1 MERVVAIILIIFL
14 SSCQKDEYFGPV
26 YPSNSDEVSI
36 TPGSLVY
43 IGCEGNFQ
51 FNNASLSVFNLED
64 ETIQNDIY
72 KRTNNKKLGDVLQS
86 IIHHGDSLF
95 LVINNSGLIRI
106 LNDSTFE
113 ELAII
118 EGFTSP
124 RHMLMLNDKKALVSD
139 FGGGALSVVDLISNS
154 VINQI
159 QAPEWTE
166 RMVLI
171 DDVIYISN
179 MTDSSILIIDAL
191 SFEQIDEI
199 QLSIEPSYLFSLDH
213 KLMIVGNAKKGAK
226 LITFVKSG
234 PLETLA
240 EFHNRI
246 SGSTLYDSVVYFLF
260 NNTVKMINLQ
270 SQNEDEFNYMAQTPY
285 SLYVDESGIYIS
297 DVIDYLSM
305 GKVLRYDASF
315 QLIQEI
321 ETGLIPQ
328 VILR

>member
-1 MERVVAIILIIFL
+1 VERVVAIILIICL
-14 SSCQKDEYFGPV
+14 NSCQKDEYFGPV

-36 TPGSLVY
+36 TPGNLIY

-72 KRTNNKKLGDVLQS
+72 KRTNNKQLGDVLQS

-118 EGFTSP
+118 EGFNSP

-139 FGGGALSVVDLISNS
+139 FGGGALSVVDLVSNS
-154 VINQI
+154 ITNQI

-171 DDVIYISN
+171 DDMIYISN
-179 MTDSSILIIDAL
+179 MKDSSILIIDAL
-191 SFEQIDEI
+191 SFEKIDEI

-213 KLMIVGNAKKGAK
+213 KLVIAGNAKKGAK
-226 LITFVKSG
+226 LISFVKSG
-234 PLETLA
+234 ALETLA
-240 EFHNRI
+240 EFNNRI
-246 SGSTLYDSVVYFLF
+246 SGSALYDSVGYFLL
-260 NNTVKMINLQ
+260 NNTVKMINLR
-270 SQNEDEFNYMAQTPY
+270 SQNEGQFSHTAQTPY

-297 DVIDYLSM
+297 DVIDFLSR
-305 GKVLRYDASF
+305 GKVLRYDASS
-315 QLIQEI
+315 QLIQEL